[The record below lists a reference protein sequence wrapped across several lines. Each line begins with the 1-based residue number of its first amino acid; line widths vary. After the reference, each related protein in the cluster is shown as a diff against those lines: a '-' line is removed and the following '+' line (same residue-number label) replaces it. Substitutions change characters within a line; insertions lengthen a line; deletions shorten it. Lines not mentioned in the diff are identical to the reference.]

1 MNVPDLS
8 RPSGFPTPDGTPDVA
23 EISLLLP
30 GWQLAALES
39 AARERGLT
47 SGQMVR
53 RLIRDFCDRHEE
65 GELEAD
71 EKLNVSCQW

>member
-1 MNVPDLS
+1 MNVPDFS
-8 RPSGFPTPDGTPDVA
+8 RLSGFPAPDGTPDVA

-30 GWQLAALES
+30 GWQLATLES

-47 SGQMVR
+47 PGQMVR

-65 GELEAD
+65 SEFEAGD
-71 EKLNVSCQW
+71 KLNASCQW

>member
-1 MNVPDLS
+1 MNRPDPSSL
-8 RPSGFPTPDGTPDVA
+8 SGFPDPDTTPDVA

-30 GWQLAALES
+30 GWQLTILES
-39 AARERGLT
+39 AAHERGLT

-65 GELEAD
+65 GAVETD
-71 EKLNVSCQW
+71 DKLNVACQW